1 MEEIRPIYGYCIE
14 CNKPIY
20 ADDDAHYGDDIV
32 EFPDGPMHYD
42 CAIQWCRSEKK
53 EARFEQIQGITA

>member
-1 MEEIRPIYGYCIE
+1 MEETRLVYGYCIE

-20 ADDDAHYGDDIV
+20 ADDDNYYGDYIV

-42 CAIQWCRSEKK
+42 CAIQWCKSGRK
-53 EARFEQIQGITA
+53 EARNEPVKGI